1 MVKPTH
7 ASKMQD
13 SIFSDETRFLLSS
26 QRRPGER
33 FAKVCVMPVD
43 RFAGDSFMV
52 LGGVYCAGKNNL
64 IVRGQT
70 LNVQR
75 YCDNIL
81 RTVLVPFMRRN
92 NRFDFQQDNARPDT
106 ACLSMNFL
114 QAYNINK

>member
-1 MVKPTH
+1 M
-7 ASKMQD
+7 S
-13 SIFSDETRFLLSS
+13 
-26 QRRPGER
+26 
-33 FAKVCVMPVD
+33 VD

-75 YCDNIL
+75 YCDDIL
-81 RTVLVPFMRRN
+81 RTVVVPFMRRN

-106 ACLSMNFL
+106 LVSP
-114 QAYNINK
+114 